1 MTSKW
6 EVRNSI
12 FSSYYF
18 PCSLPQTSDPLST
31 QPLKCGFWKVPIW
44 VIHTSLWRDS
54 QWRAFYES
62 ACFFSFLPR
71 GQENNFPLREFPTR
85 SWKREACGSEN
96 RRVLTVPEATSLKA
110 LGCWYYGPS
119 KLFFLQCPLC
129 PHQRQNARLAALAVS
144 PKVEFC
150 VFYYASAN
158 LSEALSFIL
167 GLQLTF
173 SISTC

>member
-1 MTSKW
+1 MRNTLLPAIYKLGHLQKLHKFSEGPSGYKWYGEYKFRSTLLFKTIFYKLWSAIGNVWTMTSKW

-44 VIHTSLWRDS
+44 VIHTSLWRNL

-85 SWKREACGSEN
+85 SWKR
-96 RRVLTVPEATSLKA
+96 SL
-110 LGCWYYGPS
+110 W
-119 KLFFLQCPLC
+119 FWEQTC
-129 PHQRQNARLAALAVS
+129 PHS
-144 PKVEFC
+144 
-150 VFYYASAN
+150 SW
-158 LSEALSFIL
+158 SHI
-167 GLQLTF
+167 T
-173 SISTC
+173 